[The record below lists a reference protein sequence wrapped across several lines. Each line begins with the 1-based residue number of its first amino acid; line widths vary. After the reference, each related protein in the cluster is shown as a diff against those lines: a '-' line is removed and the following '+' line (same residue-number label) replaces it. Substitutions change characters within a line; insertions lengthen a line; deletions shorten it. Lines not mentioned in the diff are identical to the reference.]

1 MSSIPDGS
9 IKISSFELSVAQYL
23 KLRRIWCLC
32 SKVYDSRRHHH
43 RSNYLL
49 DRTMQNIFPW
59 LPGAPLSSFSL
70 IAGII
75 KFGPIAHFIVMSPA
89 FGRKTE
95 CVPQNFSSILLVNMK
110 LNQCMRRILL
120 DKIAHILGMFLV
132 NTLQPIGRA
141 TAAWSR
147 HGGILGTILIH

>member
-49 DRTMQNIFPW
+49 DRRVHQISHGFW
-59 LPGAPLSSFSL
+59 EQSSFSL

>member
-1 MSSIPDGS
+1 MMPLFQSLRVSSSSPPLQLNAGS
-9 IKISSFELSVAQYL
+9 DNAA
-23 KLRRIWCLC
+23 
-32 SKVYDSRRHHH
+32 
-43 RSNYLL
+43 N
-49 DRTMQNIFPW
+49 FPW
-59 LPGAPLSSFSL
+59 LLGAPLSSFSL

-120 DKIAHILGMFLV
+120 DKIADILGMFLV

-141 TAAWSR
+141 TATWSR